1 MLNWWKIKG
10 GLVVRK
16 STTTRKIKLIDE
28 RVRVEGFGDL
38 GRSEKI
44 KWEIMRERE

>member
-1 MLNWWKIKG
+1 M
-10 GLVVRK
+10 
-16 STTTRKIKLIDE
+16 IDE

-44 KWEIMRERE
+44 KWEIMRERERESNKILSTNEKVTCVL

>member
-1 MLNWWKIKG
+1 M
-10 GLVVRK
+10 
-16 STTTRKIKLIDE
+16 IDE

-44 KWEIMRERE
+44 KWEIMRERERERERESNKILSTNEKVTCVL